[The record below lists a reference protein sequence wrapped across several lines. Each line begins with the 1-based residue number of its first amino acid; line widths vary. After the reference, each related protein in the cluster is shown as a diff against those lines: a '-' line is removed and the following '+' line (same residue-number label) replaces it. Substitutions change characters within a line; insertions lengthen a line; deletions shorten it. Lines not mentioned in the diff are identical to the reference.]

1 MRIDINNFWNI
12 KRFQFELELSMVDF
26 IFLLEAFKKIH
37 LLNLSNEK
45 IFE

>member
-1 MRIDINNFWNI
+1 
-12 KRFQFELELSMVDF
+12 MVDF